1 MLLATTT
8 KWGIPDKNMEDRNME
23 RRGKGRNGG
32 KRADDSNNYDSGCIL
47 PPHCF
52 SPRPMFFSFIFLS
65 HAVLASEPF
74 RRI

>member
-1 MLLATTT
+1 
-8 KWGIPDKNMEDRNME
+8 ME